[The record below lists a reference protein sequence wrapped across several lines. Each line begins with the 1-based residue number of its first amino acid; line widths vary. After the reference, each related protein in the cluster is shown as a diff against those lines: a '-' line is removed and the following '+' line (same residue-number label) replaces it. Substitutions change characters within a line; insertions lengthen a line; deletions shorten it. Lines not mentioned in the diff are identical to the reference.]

1 MASTF
6 HVSILADKKSTKMF
20 IHFREWMTTLGGL
33 LSIVPIF
40 SYRSDIMAVCIA
52 SCGIKELI
60 SEIMLCVLQVCCKT
74 SCDHAHAR
82 LISIVLEA
90 TELPLP
96 LVQLLPSFLLSLRP
110 CPPTPSDAKSIR
122 FMNMLPLSTF
132 LAVALLSELS
142 SSLTRSARSRWWWSL
157 WKYFP
162 KINLKFEWNGM
173 DGRDFKEKFGKHRK
187 PPKLI
192 PERSFR

>member
-1 MASTF
+1 
-6 HVSILADKKSTKMF
+6 
-20 IHFREWMTTLGGL
+20 MTTLGGL

-60 SEIMLCVLQVCCKT
+60 SEIMLCVLQVFFKT
-74 SCDHAHAR
+74 SWLHAHAR

-96 LVQLLPSFLLSLRP
+96 LVQLLPSFLVPL
-110 CPPTPSDAKSIR
+110 PSDAQSIR

-132 LAVALLSELS
+132 LAVALLSQLA
-142 SSLTRSARSRWWWSL
+142 SSLTRSARSR
-157 WKYFP
+157 
-162 KINLKFEWNGM
+162 
-173 DGRDFKEKFGKHRK
+173 
-187 PPKLI
+187 
-192 PERSFR
+192 